1 MQKRKLGACGP
12 TVSALGLGCMGMS
25 HGYGPAAPEA
35 ESMNLIALAY
45 ELGVTFFDTAECY
58 GPYTNETLVGKA
70 LKPIRDK
77 VVIATKCGIQIE
89 NGVQKLDARPDVIRR
104 SVEGSLKRLQTD
116 RIDLY
121 YLHRVDPKVPVEE
134 VALVM
139 RDLLAE
145 GKILAWGL
153 SEAGPKTIARA
164 QAVTPLAALQSEY
177 SMMGANPKR
186 RSSRCLKPKGSD
198 SCPSVLSARAF
209 SQGKSIPQPPLR
221 QTTSGARCRALSAKI
236 WKRTSRSFALSRR
249 LPPPSR
255 RRPRRLRSPGCLRRK
270 TGSSRFRARA
280 ASIG

>member
-70 LKPIRDK
+70 LKPVRDK

-164 QAVTPLAALQSEY
+164 QAVTPA
-177 SMMGANPKR
+177 
-186 RSSRCLKPKGSD
+186 
-198 SCPSVLSARAF
+198 
-209 SQGKSIPQPPLR
+209 
-221 QTTSGARCRALSAKI
+221 T
-236 WKRTSRSFALSRR
+236 
-249 LPPPSR
+249 SR
-255 RRPRRLRSPGCLRRK
+255 RRS
-270 TGSSRFRARA
+270 
-280 ASIG
+280 